1 MAVLFCD
8 GKTHKNLQSDL
19 THVVCV
25 HGDWCMKLM
34 KSNFNHYHFVLYF
47 LQIFYDCLEMM
58 REHPADGSK
67 NILVLLLISAVLE
80 RSLGNV
86 STCLIFLIS
95 TFIMFAYLLKHD
107 VIVLFSLGVQT

>member
-1 MAVLFCD
+1 MYETDEIKPQSFSFCS
-8 GKTHKNLQSDL
+8 LCQ
-19 THVVCV
+19 
-25 HGDWCMKLM
+25 
-34 KSNFNHYHFVLYF
+34 
-47 LQIFYDCLEMM
+47 QIFYDCLEMM

-107 VIVLFSLGVQT
+107 VTVLFSLGVRT